1 MGHTKWRQSQYV
13 KVIKSEF
20 PTIKTDLC
28 ILKLSTKLAEFSR
41 LNKDCSVNEENSF
54 LV

>member
-1 MGHTKWRQSQYV
+1 MKKCQYA

-28 ILKLSTKLAEFSR
+28 ISKLSTKLAEFSR
-41 LNKDCSVNEENSF
+41 LNKDCSVNEENSL

>member
-1 MGHTKWRQSQYV
+1 MKKSQYA
-13 KVIKSEF
+13 KVITSEF

-41 LNKDCSVNEENSF
+41 VNKDCSVNEENSL